1 MLYRAYNRCSRT
13 PACPCNNVAMPYID
27 DAAKAWQLELAK
39 RVGAAVK
46 ARRTALTKMTAQQ
59 LAERTKELG
68 YPVTAGWRSRRSESN
83 SRAGKVDVAELLVLG
98 AALGVPP
105 VTLIFGGPP
114 DDTVELLPDL
124 TVPFVSALAWF
135 TGDDSLEWSR
145 PDLGLTD
152 PESRNAKLLH
162 LVRDRELKHRD
173 LLMHGLPRPCS
184 ARTGTKRLLHPPSH
198 VSRSCS
204 RTSAGWTRR
213 SSGMRPNE

>member
-1 MLYRAYNRCSRT
+1 
-13 PACPCNNVAMPYID
+13 MPYID

-46 ARRTALTKMTAQQ
+46 ARRTALKMTAQQ

-68 YPVTAGWRSRRSESN
+68 YPVTRVAISKIESN

-173 LLMHGLPRPCS
+173 LLH
-184 ARTGTKRLLHPPSH
+184 ARAAATVLGEDGNEEAFAPAITRVAELLEDIGRLDK
-198 VSRSCS
+198 
-204 RTSAGWTRR
+204 AIIGYAA
-213 SSGMRPNE
+213 E